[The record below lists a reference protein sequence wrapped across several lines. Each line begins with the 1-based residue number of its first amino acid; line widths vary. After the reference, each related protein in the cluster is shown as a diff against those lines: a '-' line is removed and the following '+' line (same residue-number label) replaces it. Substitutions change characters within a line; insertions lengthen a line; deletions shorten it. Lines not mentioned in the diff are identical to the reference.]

1 MQMTF
6 EGGDGIVR
14 IAIRSRE
21 SRFYGVDVYHHSMI
35 VSPCAP

>member
-1 MQMTF
+1 MQITCKS
-6 EGGDGIVR
+6 GAGIVR

-21 SRFYGVDVYHHSMI
+21 LRFYGVDVYHQSMI